1 MTIEGTSSV
10 LVVGQRRC
18 GLVEFVF
25 SAFSLFYAVS
35 VFLVSWLE
43 WQWTGG
49 FPNCRLC
56 DNSPLSGIT
65 RARDR
70 GVCM

>member
-25 SAFSLFYAVS
+25 SAFSLFCAVS
-35 VFLVSWLE
+35 VFLVFLAGMAMDGWFSQL
-43 WQWTGG
+43 
-49 FPNCRLC
+49 
-56 DNSPLSGIT
+56 
-65 RARDR
+65 
-70 GVCM
+70 